1 MRQKQKLRGF
11 CFGKRCD
18 ARLLLTTKHGPLFF
32 LLFPFTWC
40 QLHSFCYF
48 KITWC
53 LTEPKAPKCP
63 HQHFGMPL
71 LQGLEP
77 PSILTVWL
85 PLEQDQTSRHSF
97 LPAPN
102 TSFIPPFITP
112 FHLPHHVAFQRLQQN
127 FLVFQNI
134 SLQMKP
140 SVTCMRTE
148 I

>member
-1 MRQKQKLRGF
+1 MRQKQELRGF

-18 ARLLLTTKHGPLFF
+18 AGLLLTTKHGPLFF

-48 KITWC
+48 KITWG
-53 LTEPKAPKCP
+53 LTEPKALKYP
-63 HQHFGMPL
+63 HQHVGLPL

-77 PSILTVWL
+77 PSILKVWL
-85 PLEQDQTSRHSF
+85 PLEQNQTSRASF

-102 TSFIPPFITP
+102 TSFIPLFITP
-112 FHLPHHVAFQRLQQN
+112 FYLPHRAAFQRLQQN
-127 FLVFQNI
+127 FPVFQNI
-134 SLQMKP
+134 SLQRKV
-140 SVTCMRTE
+140 SVTCVRTE